1 MNKFFLYSIAFSA
14 LMCSCGHSE
23 HKHEHDH
30 NHDHGTEAH
39 NHEHDHDHGK
49 TDGHSHEAEASHE
62 GEHSDEIVM
71 SVEQAKNAGVKVSK
85 VSAGAFHNVIKVS
98 GHIVASQS
106 DETSVVANMSG
117 VVSMPRPI
125 TEGRKVSKGE
135 VLFTIS
141 ADKLQDGD
149 PAQKAKVAYEASKE
163 EYERAQRLIKNQL
176 ITQSDF
182 TAIKERYETARIAYE
197 ATSGNGGRV
206 TVTAPADGYIY
217 NSTVSP
223 GTFVSTGQLLASIAR
238 TNRMYLQAELPLR
251 YSKSAS
257 SITSA
262 QFVTE
267 YSPEVFDTQS
277 LSGKLL
283 SIGKT
288 TSSSSAYLPITF
300 EIDNNGELI
309 AGTFATI
316 HLISGERQNVI
327 SLPLS
332 AITEQ
337 QGVNFVYIQNDATC
351 YSKREVRLGMSDGK
365 RVEILSGLHT
375 GENVVT
381 EGAIHV
387 RLASAGGSI
396 PGHSHSH

>member
-1 MNKFFLYSIAFSA
+1 MCA
-14 LMCSCGHSE
+14 LLCSCGHE
-23 HKHEHDH
+23 THDHNHNHNHNH

-39 NHEHDHDHGK
+39 AHVHN
-49 TDGHSHEAEASHE
+49 HSHKHDAKADAHNHGAEKAHE

-85 VSAGAFHNVIKVS
+85 VAAGTFHNVINAS

-106 DETSVVANMSG
+106 SETSVVANMTG
-117 VVSMPRPI
+117 VISMPRPI
-125 TEGRKVSKGE
+125 TEGKKVSKGE

-149 PAQKAKVAYEASKE
+149 PAQKAKVAYEAAKE
-163 EYERAQRLIKNQL
+163 EYERAERLLGKQL
-176 ITQSDF
+176 VTKSEFI
-182 TAIKERYETARIAYE
+182 AIKERYENARIAYE
-197 ATSGNGGRV
+197 AMGSKNGKV

-217 NSTVSP
+217 NCTVSP
-223 GTFVSTGQLLASIAR
+223 GSFVSTGQLLAGIAK
-238 TNRMYLQAELPLR
+238 TNRLYLQAEVPMR
-251 YSKSAS
+251 HSKAVG

-262 QFVTE
+262 QFITE
-267 YSPEVFDTQS
+267 YSDEVFDTQN
-277 LSGKLL
+277 LNGKLL

-288 TSSSSAYLPITF
+288 ASPASAYLPVTF
-300 EIDNNGELI
+300 EIDNSGDLI
-309 AGTFATI
+309 AGTFVTV
-316 HLISGERQNVI
+316 HLLSSERQNVI
-327 SLPLS
+327 TLPLS

-337 QGVNFVYIQNDATC
+337 QGINFVYIQNDATC

-365 RVEILSGLHT
+365 RVEILSGLHI

-387 RLASAGGSI
+387 RLASVSSSI
-396 PGHSHSH
+396 PGHSHNH